1 MYHQL
6 KRLAADERAK
16 FLNAELRK
24 EEFQILEY
32 LADHLQTDESEIRED
47 MAKHGWYYIIE
58 LNRFVKVEAEQASL

>member
-6 KRLAADERAK
+6 KKLAADERAK

-24 EEFQILEY
+24 DEVQILEY

-47 MAKHGWYYIIE
+47 MARYGWYYIIE